1 MTIVRGKINISQPF
15 SKLIPEL
22 EVGPKLIFIHQNAD
36 VDAIGSAFAL
46 SQAFPEGA
54 ICTYQSV
61 SALGK
66 ELVKVLNLE
75 ILIDPDPEI
84 FKNFEQFIVL
94 DTSSPSQLGP
104 MIDNV
109 EAPIVID
116 HHTRTDNWDGRSKLY
131 YCDDTKKSCAEII
144 FEIMIAAGK
153 ELDKNVGIALLS
165 AIITDTGRFKFAN
178 NETLSTFIEILTR
191 SGVELGEVLRLI
203 ESDNRLDNSQKIAHL
218 KSAQRLKYDSYKG
231 VIIANSIVGAFEAS
245 ACKNLLAL
253 GADIAF
259 VGSQKGDEIR
269 VNAKAKPSLVNQGLH
284 LGKFMDAIGKDCG
297 CEGGGHPGV
306 GGLNGV
312 GDVEAVLNICMG
324 KIREW
329 LKRH

>member
-1 MTIVRGKINISQPF
+1 MTIVRGKINISQTF
-15 SKLIPEL
+15 SKLIAEL

-46 SQAFPEGA
+46 SQAFPEGT
-54 ICTYQSV
+54 ICAYQSV

-66 ELVKVLNLE
+66 ELIKVINVE

-84 FKNFEQFIVL
+84 FKNFKQFIVL

-116 HHTRTDNWDGRSKLY
+116 HHTRTDKWDGRSKLY
-131 YCDDTKKSCAEII
+131 YCDETKKSCAEII
-144 FEIMIAAGK
+144 YDILNAAGK

-178 NETLSTFIEILTR
+178 NETLSTFTDILSR
-191 SGVELGEVLRLI
+191 SGVELGEIISLI
-203 ESDNRLDNSQKIAHL
+203 ETGNHLDNSQKIAHL
-218 KSAQRLKYDSYKG
+218 KSAQRLKYDSHKG

-245 ACKNLLAL
+245 ACKNLLTL

-259 VGSQKGDEIR
+259 IGSQKGEEVR
-269 VNAKAKPSLVNQGLH
+269 VNAKARPSLVNQGLH
-284 LGKFMDAIGKDCG
+284 LGKFMDAVGKDCG

-306 GGLNGV
+306 GGLNGI
-312 GDVEAVLNICMG
+312 GEVEAVLNICMG

-329 LKRH
+329 LRSH